1 MSSLLNFVTV
11 ICQGSDD
18 ERVPQPSASG
28 SGRHDLHVVDVM
40 SAGEIGPAVA
50 KAKQAVL
57 LLYGLKEDAAQA
69 LRALRADKAHA
80 NLPAFVAVPGT
91 EIDERLLKHAEELK
105 FDLLPLPMPA
115 APFWAML
122 REAGR
127 RHKAGVALPRVNRR
141 RHYRARLSVQA
152 FCLIESQT
160 VDIGA
165 GGIHI
170 QSNHA
175 YAVGESTY
183 IDVPALRETL
193 GGPVEVK
200 VVKVEALKGG
210 GFKYGIRAQFVN
222 LAPQI
227 AERLARALSV
237 LER

>member
-1 MSSLLNFVTV
+1 MASLLNFVTV
-11 ICQGSDD
+11 VCHGSAD
-18 ERVPQPSASG
+18 ERVIPPSASG
-28 SGRHDLHVVDVM
+28 SGRHDLYLVEAPG
-40 SAGEIGPAVA
+40 AGEIAAAVA
-50 KAKQAVL
+50 KEKQAVL

-69 LRALRADKAHA
+69 LRALRAEKALA
-80 NLPAFVAVPGT
+80 NLPVFVALAGT
-91 EIDERLLKHAEELK
+91 DIDERLLRQAEELK

-170 QSNHA
+170 NSNHA

-222 LAPQI
+222 LAPEI
-227 AERLARALSV
+227 AKRLARALSV